1 MAGDVRPMA
10 TMQQH
15 LSRRLFVAGLALGC
29 GAILSGSSSA
39 LAEGRP
45 RAGKPRLG
53 VNLAGAE
60 FGKIGGRWKWPQTA
74 NLQYY
79 LGKGFNIFR
88 IPFKWDRLQPTLG
101 GPLDETAMQGLDE
114 LVRVATTA
122 GAIAVLDSHDYGRR
136 CGVVIGTPGSDI
148 SITAFADYWG
158 RIAQRYRGNGLV
170 WYNLMNEPN
179 NQDPATN
186 VAAQN
191 AACAAIRRAGA
202 TSKVLFSG
210 TAWSGAKSWVATG
223 NAKVMLMARDPANN
237 FAFDVHQYLGK
248 GHLGKKSLDQLPGIG
263 SRVLEVVT
271 DWARANDRKLFLGE
285 FAVDQQPQSMAEVRG
300 MLDFMAAH
308 ADVFV
313 GATYFAGGGTWGRNP
328 NSLDPIDGVDKP
340 QMDMLR
346 QYMS

>member
-1 MAGDVRPMA
+1 M
-10 TMQQH
+10 QH
-15 LSRRLFVAGLALGC
+15 LSRRLFIAGCALGC
-29 GAILSGSSSA
+29 GAGLSGSHSA
-39 LAEGRP
+39 LAAVRP
-45 RAGKPRLG
+45 RAGKLRLG

-60 FGKIGGRWKWPQTA
+60 FRLVGGRWKWPHTA

-101 GPLDETAMQGLDE
+101 GSLDETAMQGLDE
-114 LVRVATTA
+114 LVRLATSA

-136 CGVVIGTPGSDI
+136 GGVVIGTLGSDI
-148 SITAFADYWG
+148 SIAAFADFWG
-158 RIAQRYRGNGLV
+158 RIARRYRGNGLV

-179 NQDPATN
+179 NQDGATN
-186 VAAQN
+186 VVAQN
-191 AACAAIRRAGA
+191 QACAAIRRAGA

-248 GHLGKKSLDQLPGIG
+248 GHLSKSLDQLPGIG
-263 SRVLEVVT
+263 GRVLAAVT
-271 DWARANDRKLFLGE
+271 DWARVNDRKLFLGE
-285 FAVDQQPQSMAEVRG
+285 FAIDRDPHSMAEVRG
-300 MLDFMAAH
+300 MVDFMAART
-308 ADVFV
+308 DVFV

-328 NSLDPIDGVDKP
+328 NSLDPLDGADKP

-346 QYMS
+346 QYL